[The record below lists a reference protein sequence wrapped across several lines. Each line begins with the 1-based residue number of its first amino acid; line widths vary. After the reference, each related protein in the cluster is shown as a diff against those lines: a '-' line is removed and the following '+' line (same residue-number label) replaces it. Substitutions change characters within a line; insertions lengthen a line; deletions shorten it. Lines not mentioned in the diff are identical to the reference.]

1 MIAVVNGPAV
11 GISVTVLALF
21 DMILASDKVVFIMSM
36 KIFHLLDYL
45 KLLKATFSAPFTKIA
60 QSPEGCSSYTFPKL
74 MGHIKA
80 ADFLLFNRKLTA
92 QEAFDRNLVTDV
104 IPHADF
110 NRVAWEKVAAIS
122 KLPKE
127 VFI

>member
-1 MIAVVNGPAV
+1 
-11 GISVTVLALF
+11 
-21 DMILASDKVVFIMSM
+21 M
-36 KIFHLLDYL
+36 KNF
-45 KLLKATFSAPFTKIA
+45 KATFVAPFTKIA

-80 ADFLLFNRKLTA
+80 AEFLLFNRKLTA
-92 QEAFDRNLVTDV
+92 QEAFDRNLVTEV

-110 NRVAWEKVAAIS
+110 DRIAWERIAAIS

-127 VFI
+127 VFIY